1 MIKIF
6 SVADVRILDKY
17 TIENEPISSVDL
29 VERAATAFT
38 TEFTRRFSKNAHIV
52 VFAGPGNNGAD
63 ALAIARMLSE
73 TGYTVEVYLFC
84 PAQNISEACEMNRLR
99 LLEMP
104 HVNFHEIDAEFNPPD
119 LKAQDIVIDGLFG
132 SGINKPLSGGF
143 ASVVDYINESESTVV
158 SIDIPS
164 GLFGEDNK
172 ANNPE
177 AIIRANL
184 TLTFAFPKLAFF
196 FPENAAYTGEWKV
209 LDILMHPD
217 IVARTKTPF
226 YLVCE
231 SDIEDVIQPRN
242 RFAHKGN
249 FGHALLIA
257 GSKGM
262 MGSAVLASKACL
274 RSGAGLLTTHIPQCG
289 EPVLQTAFPEAMAEA
304 DAHTDYFTE
313 IKTADRYQAVG
324 VGPGIGQQLETALA
338 LGALFESV
346 EKPMVIDADALN
358 LIAANPELLQKV
370 PKRSIFTPHPKEF
383 DRLAGESETMYDRL
397 MKARTYATDHQ
408 LIVVLKNAYTFMCM
422 PGGNVYINN
431 CGNPGMATAGSGD
444 VLTGVLTGLLAQG
457 LDPGAAAVT
466 GVFLHA
472 TAGDWAA
479 NEKSE
484 ESMLAGDIVEM
495 LGKAY
500 KEFRQ

>member
-1 MIKIF
+1 
-6 SVADVRILDKY
+6 
-17 TIENEPISSVDL
+17 
-29 VERAATAFT
+29 
-38 TEFTRRFSKNAHIV
+38 
-52 VFAGPGNNGAD
+52 
-63 ALAIARMLSE
+63 
-73 TGYTVEVYLFC
+73 
-84 PAQNISEACEMNRLR
+84 
-99 LLEMP
+99 
-104 HVNFHEIDAEFNPPD
+104 
-119 LKAQDIVIDGLFG
+119 
-132 SGINKPLSGGF
+132 
-143 ASVVDYINESESTVV
+143 
-158 SIDIPS
+158 
-164 GLFGEDNK
+164 
-172 ANNPE
+172 
-177 AIIRANL
+177 
-184 TLTFAFPKLAFF
+184 
-196 FPENAAYTGEWKV
+196 
-209 LDILMHPD
+209 
-217 IVARTKTPF
+217 
-226 YLVCE
+226 
-231 SDIEDVIQPRN
+231 
-242 RFAHKGN
+242 
-249 FGHALLIA
+249 
-257 GSKGM
+257 
-262 MGSAVLASKACL
+262 MGSAVLASTACL

-444 VLTGVLTGLLAQG
+444 VLTGMLTGLLAQG